1 VYKTPQQTK
10 QRESELKWVENKMS
24 KVVERKLI
32 VGLDIGTSNVKA
44 VVGELLDD
52 SSISIVGVGCH
63 SSKGMDKGGV
73 NDINLVVQSVK
84 RAVHEMELMA
94 DCRVS
99 SVFMSIS
106 GRHVKCQ
113 NESGMVPINNQE
125 VTQED
130 VDNVV
135 HAARS
140 VPIAAERK
148 LLHVLPQEF
157 TIDVQEGIK
166 NPIGMSGVRMEAEAH
181 IITCADD
188 MAKNLVKCVERCE
201 LSADHMIFSALASSY
216 AVLTDDEK
224 ELGVCVVDI
233 GGGTMDMVIYTD
245 GAIRHTAVI
254 PVAGNQITSDIAK
267 IFRTPLNHAEE
278 IKINYAC
285 ALKDMVS
292 MEESIEVHSV
302 GGRPARAMSRHTL
315 AEVIE
320 PRYQELFELV
330 HDEIRASGFEEQI
343 AAGIVLTGGT
353 AKMEGAVEFAEE
365 IFQMPVRVGI
375 PLGIKGLS
383 EYVEDSK
390 FATAVGLLQYGKVH
404 LLNKLATK
412 NKVSDG
418 PWQRI
423 QSWFK
428 GEF

>member
-1 VYKTPQQTK
+1 
-10 QRESELKWVENKMS
+10 MS
-24 KVVERKLI
+24 KGTERKLI

-44 VVGELLDD
+44 IVGELLDD
-52 SSISIVGVGCH
+52 NSISIVGVGCH
-63 SSKGMDKGGV
+63 VSKGMDKGGV
-73 NDINLVVQSVK
+73 NDLNLVVQSVK
-84 RAVHEMELMA
+84 RAIHEMELMA
-94 DCRVS
+94 DCSVS
-99 SVFMSIS
+99 SVFMAIS

-140 VPIAAERK
+140 VPIAAERR

-166 NPIGMSGVRMEAEAH
+166 NPIGMSGVRMEAKAH

-201 LSADHMIFSALASSY
+201 LTADQLIFSALASSY

-233 GGGTMDMVIYTD
+233 GGGTIDIVIYTD

-254 PVAGNQITSDIAK
+254 PAAGNQITSDIAK
-267 IFRTPLNHAEE
+267 IFRTPISHAEE
-278 IKINYAC
+278 IKIKHAC

-292 MEESIEVHSV
+292 IEENIEVHSV
-302 GGRPARAMSRHTL
+302 GGRPSRAMSRHTL

-330 HDEIRASGFEEQI
+330 HDEIRSSGLEEQI

-365 IFQMPVRVGI
+365 IFQMPVRVGE
-375 PLGIKGLS
+375 PLGMKGLS
-383 EYVEDSK
+383 EYVEGAK
-390 FATAVGLLQYGKVH
+390 FATAVGLLQYGKEHVISQ
-404 LLNKLATK
+404 LAMK
-412 NKVSDG
+412 NKANDG
-418 PWQRI
+418 VWQQI

>member
-1 VYKTPQQTK
+1 
-10 QRESELKWVENKMS
+10 MS
-24 KVVERKLI
+24 KVADRKLI
-32 VGLDIGTSNVKA
+32 VGLDIGTSMVKA

-52 SSISIVGVGCH
+52 GGISVIGVGSH
-63 SSKGMDKGGV
+63 PARGMDKGGV
-73 NDINLVVQSVK
+73 NDLNLVVQSVQ
-84 RAVHEMELMA
+84 RAMSEMELMA

-99 SVFMSIS
+99 SVYMSIS
-106 GRHVKCQ
+106 GRHVQCQ
-113 NESGMVPINNQE
+113 NESGMVPINNKE

-130 VDNVV
+130 VDNVI

-140 VPIAAERK
+140 VPIAAERR

-166 NPIGMSGVRMEAEAH
+166 NPIGMSGVRMEAQAH

-188 MAKNLVKCVERCE
+188 MAKNLVKCVERCD
-201 LSADHMIFSALASSY
+201 LTTDQLIFSSLASSY

-254 PVAGNQITSDIAK
+254 PAAGNQITSDIAK
-267 IFRTPLNHAEE
+267 IFRTPISHAED
-278 IKINYAC
+278 IKISYAC

-292 MEESIEVHSV
+292 MEENIEVHSV
-302 GGRPARAMSRHTL
+302 GGRPSRAMSRHTL

-330 HDEIRASGFEEQI
+330 QAEIRGSGFEEQI

-365 IFQMPVRVGI
+365 IFQMPVRVGH
-375 PLGIKGLS
+375 PLEMRGLS
-383 EYVEDSK
+383 EYVEDPT
-390 FATAVGLLQYGKVH
+390 FATAIGLLQYGKEH
-404 LLNKLATK
+404 LTAKIAAK
-412 NKVSDG
+412 NKTSDG
-418 PWQRI
+418 VWERI

>member
-1 VYKTPQQTK
+1 
-10 QRESELKWVENKMS
+10 MS
-24 KVVERKLI
+24 KVAERNLI
-32 VGLDIGTSNVKA
+32 VGLDLGTSKVKA
-44 VVGELLDD
+44 VVAEVLDD
-52 SSISIVGVGCH
+52 GDISIVGVGTH

-73 NDINLVVQSVK
+73 NDLNLLVQSVQ
-84 RAVHEMELMA
+84 RAVGEMELMA

-125 VTQED
+125 VTADD

-140 VPIAAERK
+140 VPIALERR
-148 LLHVLPQEF
+148 LLHVLPQEY

-166 NPIGMSGVRMEAEAH
+166 NPIGMSGVRMEAKAH

-188 MAKNLVKCVERCE
+188 MAKNLVKCIERCE
-201 LSADHMIFSALASSY
+201 LNADQMIFSALASSY
-216 AVLTDDEK
+216 AVLTEDEK
-224 ELGVCVVDI
+224 ELGVCVVDV
-233 GGGTMDMVIYTD
+233 GGGTIDMVIYTD

-267 IFRTPLNHAEE
+267 IFRTPINHAED

-285 ALKDMVS
+285 ALRDMVS
-292 MEESIEVHSV
+292 MEEQIQVPSV
-302 GGRPARAMSRHTL
+302 GGRPARVMSRHTL

-320 PRYQELFELV
+320 PRYQELFELILE
-330 HDEIRASGFEEQI
+330 EIKSSGLEEQI
-343 AAGIVLTGGT
+343 AAGIVLTGGS

-365 IFQMPVRVGI
+365 LFQMPVRVGAPI
-375 PLGIKGLS
+375 GVKGLS
-383 EYVEDSK
+383 EYVDDAA
-390 FATAVGLLQYGKVH
+390 FATVIGLLQYGKES
-404 LLNKLATK
+404 LQTKTAQKTNKAEGL
-412 NKVSDG
+412 
-418 PWQRI
+418 WQRI